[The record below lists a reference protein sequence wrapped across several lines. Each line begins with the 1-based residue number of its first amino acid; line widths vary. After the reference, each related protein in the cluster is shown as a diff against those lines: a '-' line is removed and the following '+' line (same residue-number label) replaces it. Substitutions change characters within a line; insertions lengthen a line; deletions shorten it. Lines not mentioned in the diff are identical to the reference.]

1 MGKIVRFISEG
12 MNKGLSRLVDKMCGF
27 RTKST
32 SSIFELQKQNYEEL
46 IEDSRVE
53 LKKCEECGDEEG
65 IEYYGMLVK
74 LFEDDLE
81 RLERLEGE
89 MK

>member
-1 MGKIVRFISEG
+1 MGKIVRFMSE
-12 MNKGLSRLVDKMCGF
+12 RLEEMIGKMCGF

-32 SSIFELQKQNYEEL
+32 SSIVELQKQNYEEL
-46 IEDSRVE
+46 IEDFRVE
-53 LKKCEECGDEEG
+53 LKKCEECGDSEG

-74 LFEDDLE
+74 LFEDDLK